1 MRAYD
6 LILKKRD
13 GGTLT
18 REEIEWWVD
27 GIARRTIPD
36 EQVAAWAM
44 AVFFRG
50 MDARET
56 ADLTRAM
63 ALSGETVDLSD
74 IPGVKVDKHSTGGV
88 GDTTTLVLAPLVAA
102 AGIPVA
108 KLSGR
113 GLGHTG
119 GTLDKLESFPGF
131 RVELSR
137 DEFARQVRELGIA
150 VAGQTA
156 DLVPADKRLYAL
168 RDVTATV
175 DSIPL
180 IAASIMSKKIAGG
193 ADAIVL
199 DVKTGSGALMKS
211 LDGALE
217 LARLMVDIGRHLG
230 RRVVALVTD
239 MNQPLGRAVGNAL
252 EVREAIATLRGQG
265 PAELVELCLAVG
277 GTMAWLAGKV
287 PDPEAGRRLLARHLE
302 AGDGLAMLRR
312 LVEAQGGDPRAVDDP
327 ERLPQARYRQVFNA
341 PRSGYLTAMDA
352 QAVGTAAMVLGA
364 GRARKDDV
372 IDLAAGLVML
382 KRLGDRVEAG
392 EPLVELHFNDPAR
405 LEAARRWLERAFTLA
420 DEPAP
425 VPPLIHAVVGA
436 ELAPGTP
443 AAPESTAAAGSGG
456 VSGAGAAAGVTGASP
471 AEIRV
476 PEVARPAGSSA
487 PVGAG
492 AGAGAT
498 GAASPPS
505 GWEPLVQLARAA
517 RHSAIAPFSRYRV
530 GAALEAADGRIF
542 TGANIENASFG
553 LTMCAERVALFKAL
567 SEGVRQFRRI
577 VITADGPEPAFPC
590 GACRQLLFEYAPGLA
605 VWVDGQPAPQ
615 PIETLLPHGFRLQR

>member
-18 REEIEWWVD
+18 REEIEWWVE
-27 GIARRTIPD
+27 GVARRTIPD

-63 ALSGETVDLSD
+63 AFSGETVDLSD

-102 AGIPVA
+102 AGVPVA

-137 DEFARQVRELGIA
+137 DAFARQVREVGIA

-265 PAELVELCLAVG
+265 PAELTEVCLALG
-277 GTMAWLAGKV
+277 GIMLWLAGRAA
-287 PDPEAGRRLLARHLE
+287 DPAAGRQQLARHLE

-312 LVEAQGGDPRAVDDP
+312 LVEAQGGDARAVDDP
-327 ERLPQARYRQVFNA
+327 DRLPQARYREAFAA
-341 PRSGYLTAMDA
+341 PRGGYLVAMDA

-364 GRARKDDV
+364 GRARKEDV
-372 IDLAAGLVML
+372 IDLGAGLVMA
-382 KRLGDRVEAG
+382 KRLGERVEAG
-392 EPLVELHFNDPAR
+392 EPLVELHFNDPGR
-405 LEAARRWLERAFTLA
+405 LEEARRWLERAFTLA

-425 VPPLIHAVVGA
+425 LPPLIHAVVGA
-436 ELAPGTP
+436 EGVPGAGPLGPVAGAPGIPP
-443 AAPESTAAAGSGG
+443 ATLAGAGPAGGGG
-456 VSGAGAAAGVTGASP
+456 VGAGAAGARQAVAGL
-471 AEIRV
+471 
-476 PEVARPAGSSA
+476 
-487 PVGAG
+487 
-492 AGAGAT
+492 AT
-498 GAASPPS
+498 GDW
-505 GWEPLVQLARAA
+505 GPLMELARAA
-517 RHSAIAPFSRYRV
+517 RETAIAPFSRYRV
-530 GAALEAADGRIF
+530 GAALEAEDGRVF
-542 TGANIENASFG
+542 TGGNIENASFG

-567 SEGVRQFRRI
+567 SEGARRFKRI
-577 VITADGPEPAFPC
+577 VVTADGPEPAFPC
-590 GACRQLLFEYAPGLA
+590 GACRQLLFEYAPGLQ
-605 VWVDGQPAPQ
+605 VWIDGQPAPQ
-615 PIETLLPHGFRLQR
+615 PIEALLPHGFRLER